1 MNKMD
6 LRVHVAPIGFEEDRI
21 VLTAEARRADKVY
34 LMVHENPAEDEAKQF
49 TKRISE
55 RLKGMEIEV
64 EIREHNRLD
73 LFNIIRTVKGI
84 IREERGN
91 RIYVNLASGSKI
103 QAIGG
108 MMACMMFNEE
118 NNVIPLYVEAKEYIG
133 EHGRAISRGIKEIRN
148 IPSYEIQKPADRLVR
163 ALGILKG
170 RNGRVSKKEM
180 AEMCINDGLIRLDKD
195 TKNVSQATFASLDK
209 NIIQP
214 LREDWGFI
222 EVEKIGRTRWITITE
237 DGQNAAQFLI

>member
-21 VLTAEARRADKVY
+21 VLTAEERRADKVY
-34 LMVHENPAEDEAKQF
+34 LMVHEDPAEDKAEQF
-49 TKRISE
+49 TRRAKE
-55 RLKGMEIEV
+55 RLEKMEIEV
-64 EIREHNRLD
+64 EIKEHNRLD
-73 LFNIIRTVKGI
+73 LFNIIRTIKGI
-84 IREERGN
+84 IREESGN

-118 NNVIPLYVEAKEYIG
+118 NNVIPLYVEAKEYT
-133 EHGRAISRGIKEIRN
+133 EKQDRAISRGIREIRN

-163 ALGILKG
+163 ALGILKEKKG
-170 RNGRVSKKEM
+170 RISKKEM
-180 AEMCINDGLIRLDKD
+180 AEMCRDRELIMLDKG
-195 TKNVSQATFASLDK
+195 TKNASQATFASLDK

-214 LREDWGFI
+214 LKEHWGFI

-237 DGQNAAQFLI
+237 DGQNAASFLL